1 MYRRVLT
8 MQDIS
13 CVGQCSATVALPILS
28 ACGMEACI
36 LPTALLST
44 HTGGFG
50 TPARLD
56 GSAYGEQALEHYHAL
71 GVEFD
76 CIYTGYLG
84 GETAADA
91 DSSEADE
98 TESSSASD
106 AQDSS
111 SADSA
116 E

>member
-1 MYRRVLT
+1 MTVTIESVDTGEETLRLCASCELNGMRYTLT
-8 MQDIS
+8 TLTEDETAFEEM
-13 CVGQCSATVALPILS
+13 
-28 ACGMEACI
+28 CGTI
-36 LPTALLST
+36 
-44 HTGGFG
+44 
-50 TPARLD
+50 
-56 GSAYGEQALEHYHAL
+56 
-71 GVEFD
+71 V
-76 CIYTGYLG
+76 GYLG

>member
-13 CVGQCSATVALPILS
+13 CVGQCSTTVALPILS
-28 ACGMEACI
+28 ACGLEACI

-56 GSAYGEQALEHYHAL
+56 GCAYGEAALEHYREL
-71 GVEFD
+71 G
-76 CIYTGYLG
+76 CLLYTSPSPRD
-84 GETAADA
+84 TR
-91 DSSEADE
+91 
-98 TESSSASD
+98 
-106 AQDSS
+106 
-111 SADSA
+111 
-116 E
+116 